1 MSKLKKQITICTFL
15 LAIQLFMFSDY
26 ISIFSWGQIKVK
38 GLACTCPDEK
48 VISGIQYL
56 KSITPDSLKLYEMDY
71 SEIFVSERPSAGI
84 DYMGVNE
91 YIIKGEVIGKK
102 RVSNYDPWNPYVKV
116 TNWRE
121 TISLKWL
128 GVHFMF
134 LIQLTIYPILVLRS
148 YKSNKK
154 SA

>member
-1 MSKLKKQITICTFL
+1 MSKLKKQIIIFSSIL
-15 LAIQLFMFSDY
+15 VVQLVMFSDY

-56 KSITPDSLKLYEMDY
+56 KSITPDSLKKYNLEY

-84 DYMGVNE
+84 DYMGVSE
-91 YIIKGEVIGKK
+91 YIIKGEVVGKK
-102 RVSNYDPWNPYVKV
+102 RVSKYDPWNPYVKV
-116 TNWRE
+116 TSWRE
-121 TISLKWL
+121 ATSLEWL
-128 GVHFMF
+128 VIHFIF
-134 LIQLTIYPILVLRS
+134 IVQLIIYPIIVLRS
-148 YKSNKK
+148 ISQLKK